1 MMSRN
6 NLNINFSNTDRYNK
20 EKLLKQKGIVIWLTG
35 LSASGKTTLAN
46 ALEYRL
52 LNAGHLTQLLDGDI
66 VRQGLCKDLGFSDND
81 RTENIRRIAEVSKL
95 FCNGGIITISAF
107 ISPTNEIRKM
117 AREIIGSADF
127 FEVFVSTPLEI
138 CELRDPKGIYKK
150 ARLGEI
156 KEFTGI
162 SAPYEVPHNPEYS
175 IDTSNISVE
184 ESVERLYNKV
194 LPLIKN

>member
-1 MMSRN
+1 MMSRK

-20 EKLLKQKGIVIWLTG
+20 EKLLKQKGIVIWFTG

-66 VRQGLCKDLGFSDND
+66 IRQGLCKDLGFSDSD

-127 FEVFVSTPLEI
+127 FEVFVSTPLEV
-138 CELRDPKGIYKK
+138 CEKRDPKGIYKK

-162 SAPYEVPHNPEYS
+162 SAPYEVPVNPEYS
-175 IDTSNISVE
+175 IDTSDISVE
-184 ESVERLYNKV
+184 ESVVRLYNKV

>member
-1 MMSRN
+1 MSRN